1 MVKRWL
7 PWVLKGGLSAG
18 LIWFVFGKVDLASA
32 WQQAKE
38 IDPAM
43 LAVAYGLMVAQIILG
58 AVRWDLVLKAL
69 AAPIRFGRA
78 LAIFY
83 IAGFFSLVLP
93 GAVGGDA
100 VRMWKAR
107 REGLSLSISINSVM
121 LERLI
126 TVFALVLLVAVTQ
139 PVLLARVPDLPGAWV
154 FPAMTVVGLFGMAL
168 LTVLDRLPNQLGNWR
183 LGHWRVVRALA
194 HLAADTRRVLLRPRF
209 GLPILLVALVGHVNL
224 SLVVYALAVGLGLDV
239 DVIDCM
245 VLVPPVIL
253 IMTLPISIAGWGV
266 RETAMVTAFGLVGVE
281 DHAALVLSVIF
292 GLVNMAGV
300 LPGGGVWLLSGDTLK
315 RDEIEATEQEAEKT
329 LAS

>member
-7 PWVLKGGLSAG
+7 PWVLKGGLSVG

-43 LAVAYGLMVAQIILG
+43 LAVAYALMVAQIILG

-78 LAIFY
+78 LTIFY

-139 PVLLARVPDLPGAWV
+139 PVLLVRVPDLPGAWV

-168 LTVLDRLPNQLGNWR
+168 LTVLDRLPER
-183 LGHWRVVRALA
+183 LWHWRVVRALA

-300 LPGGGVWLLSGDTLK
+300 LPGGLVWLLSGDKLK